1 PAAPAGRPAGRRGHG
16 RRPAAQRARLGR
28 RCGRR
33 LLLQRRDRARDAGA
47 LLRQLHRAGPAA
59 GPAAGGRQGARV
71 RLRRGTCRVVPG
83 AAGQGRAE
91 GRRRRG
97 QPVGRVHVHAA
108 VRHQLRRDRD
118 LSAGRPAEGA
128 VTSTG
133 ASADTGTL
141 ARPLRPFVRLWRG
154 AGGALDDLGR
164 QATFY
169 ARTIG
174 WTYRVLLRYKKE
186 VIRLLSEVAFGTGAL
201 AVIGGTVV
209 IVVFMTFFTGL
220 EVGQQGY
227 SSLNQLG
234 AAVYTGFIS
243 AYVNT
248 REIAPIIAGIAL
260 SATVGA
266 GFTAQLGAMRA
277 SEEIDALETLGI
289 PSIPFLVTSRLIA
302 GMLAVIPLY

>member
-1 PAAPAGRPAGRRGHG
+1 
-16 RRPAAQRARLGR
+16 LG
-28 RCGRR
+28 
-33 LLLQRRDRARDAGA
+33 AHSA
-47 LLRQLHRAGPAA
+47 LAD
-59 GPAAGGRQGARV
+59 
-71 RLRRGTCRVVPG
+71 GTVP
-83 AAGQGRAE
+83 
-91 GRRRRG
+91 
-97 QPVGRVHVHAA
+97 
-108 VRHQLRRDRD
+108 
-118 LSAGRPAEGA
+118 
-128 VTSTG
+128 
-133 ASADTGTL
+133 
-141 ARPLRPFVRLWRG
+141 RPLRPLVKAWKSVTG
-154 AGGALDDLGR
+154 ELDDLGQ

-169 ARTIG
+169 ARTLG

-227 SSLNQLG
+227 SSLNSLG

-243 AYVNT
+243 AYFNT

-302 GMLAVIPLY
+302 GMLAVIPLYVLGLLSSYLSTQLITTKLYGQSPGTYHHYFFQFLPKSDI

>member
-1 PAAPAGRPAGRRGHG
+1 MAPPS
-16 RRPAAQRARLGR
+16 
-28 RCGRR
+28 
-33 LLLQRRDRARDAGA
+33 
-47 LLRQLHRAGPAA
+47 
-59 GPAAGGRQGARV
+59 V
-71 RLRRGTCRVVPG
+71 
-83 AAGQGRAE
+83 
-91 GRRRRG
+91 
-97 QPVGRVHVHAA
+97 
-108 VRHQLRRDRD
+108 
-118 LSAGRPAEGA
+118 
-128 VTSTG
+128 
-133 ASADTGTL
+133 TGTL
-141 ARPLRPFVRLWRG
+141 ARPLRPFVRVYQGFSSL
-154 AGGALDDLGR
+154 LDDLGR

-227 SSLNQLG
+227 TSLNQLG

-243 AYVNT
+243 AYFNT

-289 PSIPFLVTSRLIA
+289 PSIPFLVTTRLIA
-302 GMLAVIPLY
+302 GMLAVIPLYVLGLLSSYLSTQVITTKLYGQSPGTYHHYFFQFLPVSDIYISFGKVMVFAVVIILAHCYYGYTSTGGPAGVGVSVGRAVRMVITTIVAIDLLLDLAIYGSNVTVRIAG

>member
-1 PAAPAGRPAGRRGHG
+1 M
-16 RRPAAQRARLGR
+16 AQTGVT
-28 RCGRR
+28 
-33 LLLQRRDRARDAGA
+33 
-47 LLRQLHRAGPAA
+47 GP
-59 GPAAGGRQGARV
+59 
-71 RLRRGTCRVVPG
+71 
-83 AAGQGRAE
+83 
-91 GRRRRG
+91 
-97 QPVGRVHVHAA
+97 
-108 VRHQLRRDRD
+108 
-118 LSAGRPAEGA
+118 
-128 VTSTG
+128 
-133 ASADTGTL
+133 L
-141 ARPLRPFVRLWRG
+141 ARPLRPFVRIYRG
-154 AGGALDDLGR
+154 FSTLLDDLGR

-186 VIRLLSEVAFGTGAL
+186 VVRLLSEVAFGTGAL

-227 SSLNQLG
+227 TSLNQLG

-243 AYVNT
+243 AYFNT

-289 PSIPFLVTSRLIA
+289 PSIPFLVTTRLIA
-302 GMLAVIPLY
+302 GMLAVIPLYVLGLLSSYLSTQVITTKLYGQSPGTYHHYFFQFLPVSDIYISFGKVMVFAVVIILAHCYYGYSSSGGPAGVGVSVGRAVRMVITTIVAIDLLLDLALYGSNVTVRIAG